1 MFQARGL
8 EDGTE
13 WKAVEMLKELK
24 IGSAIDAVENK
35 ITEKRA
41 EVLSIFLNK
50 KKTLREEFR
59 RVALPELSH
68 LYTAAFYLTKNDTE
82 AKDLVQETYLHA
94 SRFFDKFQPGTNCR
108 AWLLSILRNLFI
120 NRYRQRRQEP
130 EIKDWEEINRLYE
143 SLVKQGERVEIG
155 DKVEEALRGL
165 PEEYRTAIVLVDIE
179 ELSYEEAAKV
189 MECDIRTIRSRVSR
203 GRRMLQVALSEY
215 ALEMGLIKE

>member
-1 MFQARGL
+1 MRGL
-8 EDGTE
+8 
-13 WKAVEMLKELK
+13 
-24 IGSAIDAVENK
+24 S
-35 ITEKRA
+35 
-41 EVLSIFLNK
+41 LSGERILSLSLRK

-82 AKDLVQETYLHA
+82 AKDLVQEAYLRA
-94 SRFFDKFQPGTNCR
+94 FRFFDKFQPGTNCR

-120 NRYRQRRQEP
+120 NRYRQKRQDS
-130 EIKDWEEINRLYE
+130 EIIDWEKIDPVYE
-143 SLVKQGERVEIG
+143 SLVEQGERLEIG

-189 MECDIRTIRSRVSR
+189 MECAIGTIRARISR
-203 GRRMLQVALSEY
+203 GRRLLQVVLRDY
-215 ALEMGLIKE
+215 AMERGLIEE